1 MCPLRKISFDGFV
14 NYEGRRFGIPYSY
27 TEKTVRI
34 SRNQNELKI
43 YSSDLSKE
51 IVIHDV
57 TWSKK
62 DSYCKDQYAYIEMPE
77 EFPTSTVKTI
87 INQLEESKTFDKFA
101 RFDFSLEDK
110 ND

>member
-1 MCPLRKISFDGFV
+1 MIPQNEHEKRCSTEVKILQKKNNELMEYLCPLRKISFDEFV

-34 SRNQNELKI
+34 RRNQNELKI

-57 TWSKK
+57 T
-62 DSYCKDQYAYIEMPE
+62 
-77 EFPTSTVKTI
+77 
-87 INQLEESKTFDKFA
+87 
-101 RFDFSLEDK
+101 
-110 ND
+110 